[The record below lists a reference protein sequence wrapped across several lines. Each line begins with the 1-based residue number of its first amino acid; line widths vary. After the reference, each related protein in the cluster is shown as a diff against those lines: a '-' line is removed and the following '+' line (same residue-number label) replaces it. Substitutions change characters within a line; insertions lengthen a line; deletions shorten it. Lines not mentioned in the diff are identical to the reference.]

1 MSWLKN
7 NEFIAK
13 VDEIWRKPV
22 HSNNPV
28 DVLNIKLKRFK
39 KYFKGWGSHMFGHS
53 KKRKKELM
61 DKLNI
66 IEELEESDPLS
77 PKGLSKHGLLP
88 ENC

>member
-1 MSWLKN
+1 
-7 NEFIAK
+7 
-13 VDEIWRKPV
+13 
-22 HSNNPV
+22 
-28 DVLNIKLKRFK
+28 
-39 KYFKGWGSHMFGHS
+39 MFGHS

>member
-1 MSWLKN
+1 MIKFMEVS
-7 NEFIAK
+7 FIKQIKGTAQ
-13 VDEIWRKPV
+13 ILAGA
-22 HSNNPV
+22 
-28 DVLNIKLKRFK
+28 DVFIKQINK
-39 KYFKGWGSHMFGHS
+39 SHMFGHS